1 MIYPILMDLS
11 PSQMRVQ
18 VLTPAL
24 DIVLLQTWVE
34 VEEAWEEEE
43 WGLLQ
48 VAMADLLQVA
58 MGDPLQ
64 AGTRDRRTHHML
76 VSTIITETLT
86 AQMLELPLEQMIL
99 TCASLLDTTEMV
111 FLCMASAKIQMVIQF
126 YFYE

>member
-48 VAMADLLQVA
+48 VAMADLLQ
-58 MGDPLQ
+58 

-99 TCASLLDTTEMV
+99 TCASSLDTTEMV
-111 FLCMASAKIQMVIQF
+111 FLCMASAKIQMVLQF
-126 YFYE
+126 YFLNESFS

>member
-1 MIYPILMDLS
+1 MDLS

-34 VEEAWEEEE
+34 VEEAW
-43 WGLLQ
+43 
-48 VAMADLLQVA
+48 DLLQVA

-111 FLCMASAKIQMVIQF
+111 FLCMASAKIQMEWFSHLVTN
-126 YFYE
+126 